1 MLSRSWL
8 VVVVLAISSMLVGG
22 CRTPQSTQ
30 HRNSPAENSDAPKI
44 GAQLDPSSERAADA
58 HAHYAAGVVHELD
71 EEPEAA
77 LQEYYQAALRDP
89 DNEALILQVSDRLL
103 HRKQYDKVLEL
114 LSRAAARPGASGGV
128 YIRLGMVYGQLGKT
142 DQAIAADRIAIKR
155 SPDQLGGYQNLFL
168 SYIQNRQQ
176 SDALKV
182 LDAAGRQPEVDADFL
197 VSLSELYASYLQQA
211 PSQKDAVKPRVM
223 AILQRAEKLNPP
235 NPLLKLRLADGYNV
249 LGESDR
255 AAQLYLDLL
264 KKLPDVPFVRER
276 LHSKLAGIYLRSSD
290 RQQAAEQLR
299 AIVRDDPTNP
309 MAWYYLG
316 YLAYEDKKPT
326 DAADCFSKTVMF
338 LPDFED
344 AYYEL
349 ALAQISMDKTTDA
362 LATLGKARLK
372 FKDRFALEFY
382 TGLAYNRQKDY
393 SEALRA
399 FTAAEVIAKA
409 SDPKHLDQ
417 DLYFQLGA
425 CSERIGDYAQAESY
439 FEKCLQAAPDFAEAQ
454 NYLGYMWADRGV
466 KLDKARALIE
476 KAVKSEPKNPAYL
489 DSLGWVLFKLKQPQA
504 ALEQVRK
511 AVELSAEPDPTLYD
525 HLGDIYSALQQTDK
539 ARDAWNKSLSLE
551 PNEVIIKKLG
561 R

>member
-8 VVVVLAISSMLVGG
+8 MVVVLAISSMLVGG

-30 HRNSPAENSDAPKI
+30 RRTSPAENSEAPKI
-44 GAQLDPSSERAADA
+44 GAELDPGSERAADA

-71 EEPEAA
+71 DEPEAA
-77 LQEYYQAALRDP
+77 LQEYYQAALSDP

-142 DQAIAADRIAIKR
+142 EQAIAADRIAIKR

-182 LDAAGRQPEVDADFL
+182 LDTAGRQPDVDADFL

-211 PSQKDAVKPRVM
+211 PSQKEAVKPKVM
-223 AILQRAEKLNPP
+223 AVLQRAEKLNPT

-255 AAQLYLDLL
+255 AAQIYLDLL

-276 LHSKLAGIYLRSSD
+276 LHSKLAGIYLRGSD
-290 RQQAAEQLR
+290 RQHATEQLK
-299 AIVRDDPTNP
+299 AIVHDDPTNP

-316 YLAYEDKKPT
+316 YLAYEDKKPV

-349 ALAQISMDKTTDA
+349 ALAQISMEKTTDA
-362 LATLGKARLK
+362 LATLSKARQK
-372 FKDRFALEFY
+372 FKDKFALEFY
-382 TGLAYNRQKDY
+382 TGLAYNRQKNYTD
-393 SEALRA
+393 ALRA

-425 CSERIGDYAQAESY
+425 CSERIGDYAQAENY

-454 NYLGYMWADRGV
+454 NYLGFMWADRGV
-466 KLDKARALIE
+466 KLDKAKALIE
-476 KAVKSEPKNPAYL
+476 KAVKAEPNNPAYL
-489 DSLGWVLFKLKQPQA
+489 DSLGWVLYKLKQPQA

-511 AVELSAEPDPTLYD
+511 AVELSTEPDPTLYD
-525 HLGDIYSALQQTDK
+525 HLGDIYAALQQQDK
-539 ARDAWNKSLSLE
+539 AREAWNKSLSLE
-551 PNEVIIKKLG
+551 PNEAISKKLG
-561 R
+561 H